1 MACSAASC
9 VIDLL
14 VACFATW
21 RIAAM
26 LYYEHGPWNVWR
38 HLREWADEFSPFW
51 SQQLNCFWC
60 CTGIAALL
68 VLPFYLWFP
77 WPLYP
82 VAFSGAAILLTHG
95 GRIIHKEMLD
105 HG

>member
-1 MACSAASC
+1 MDSNHSI
-9 VIDLL
+9 VGLL
-14 VACFATW
+14 VAILATW
-21 RIAAM
+21 RIAAA
-26 LYYEHGPWNVWR
+26 LYYEHGPWDTWR
-38 HLREWADEFSPFW
+38 NLREWADEYSPFW
-51 SQQLNCFWC
+51 SKELNCFWC

-82 VAFSGAAILLTHG
+82 VAFSGAAVLLAQG
-95 GRIIHKEMLD
+95 GRVIWREMTE